1 VVKVC
6 VPEVIVTDEVSVN
19 MVVLL
24 LSVTLTEA
32 TAPTMNTVVVVAME
46 VERLCVTDSTATLVA
61 EIVGPNI
68 DITED
73 RRVDVDDVPEGRNW
87 VSVTITQTSA
97 LAFEIVVWAEIT
109 LVDVV
114 VGDVLGTELMIEDS
128 CD

>member
-1 VVKVC
+1 M
-6 VPEVIVTDEVSVN
+6 PEVIVTDEVSVN